1 MSALHLTKFDTVLDD
16 GQPVH
21 YCYDKEGDIL
31 EIVFRKARATC
42 AVELTDN
49 IILRLDLEKGE
60 PLSLSFISY
69 SHLVQPTKVGP
80 QSFRLKLD
88 SMAGEIRQK
97 VVRIITSSPV
107 NQFLKVSSYGRPRAK
122 RPVPIT
128 YVERMPAFVQAQ
140 RQVA

>member
-1 MSALHLTKFDTVLDD
+1 MSMLRLTEFDATLDD
-16 GQPVH
+16 GRLVH
-21 YCYDKEGDIL
+21 YCYDEEADIL

-42 AVELTDN
+42 AVELTES
-49 IILRLDLEKGE
+49 IILRFDLEKEE
-60 PLSLSFISY
+60 PLSLSLTSY
-69 SHLVQPTKVGP
+69 SRLVQPAKVGP

-107 NQFLKVSSYGRPRAK
+107 NKFLKVSSYARPRAK

-128 YVERMPAFVQAQ
+128 FVERVPAFVQAQ
-140 RQVA
+140 RQVD